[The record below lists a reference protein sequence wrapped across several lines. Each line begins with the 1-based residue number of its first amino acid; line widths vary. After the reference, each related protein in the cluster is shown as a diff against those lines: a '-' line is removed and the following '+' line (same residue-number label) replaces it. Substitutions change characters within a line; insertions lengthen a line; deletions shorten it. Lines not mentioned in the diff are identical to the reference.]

1 MDKKF
6 TKKLL
11 SQALVLLGLTFLAN
25 TTALAIPI
33 DQQPIAPTKP
43 VPANVAIVGSFE
55 FPTMVTRAYLE
66 GAANAGEE
74 VEGEDEF
81 EDENKGKETTTENQN
96 TYYDDLFYIGYFD
109 NKKCYEYHYES
120 DEKKRHFYPVKFAET
135 APLCPGDGE
144 WSGNFLNWASMQTID
159 IFRHALTGGHRST
172 DTATETILE
181 KGMQSGQ
188 GIQKGLTSL
197 SPDVLFP
204 IGKVSI
210 LTNRGSKNM
219 LRNATPTVLNKDSI
233 YNWSWLR
240 TRIGQNGVAFG
251 NELRFTESGTLKNFG
266 LNLLKR
272 EYNPGRHKPGSI
284 NFSRVNVYKV
294 SVRVKVCVPGLLE
307 DNCVKQPN
315 GNYKPVGLIQKHAE
329 EQGVPRMRFSAFGYL
344 NDPID
349 KNTYGENRNR
359 KGGVM
364 HARMK
369 YVGPHEANAQ
379 NVVEQTI
386 TASDCK
392 TGINTNPNPNAEWN
406 ACTGV
411 FIDNP
416 DPADATATPKGENPV
431 KHSGV
436 ISYINKSGHLVADT
450 KFKQFDNVSELY
462 YTAYRYMKGL
472 PNIEAYSNVS
482 DKKSKALD
490 QLVGGLP
497 IIQKW
502 NTNNEH
508 EAEVPVGNDPIQF
521 SCQKNFV
528 LGIGD
533 SNTHNDW
540 GIKEDGTDDSIFN
553 NTFDELR
560 RNMHSREVISDKYT
574 DKKRGSDYIAV
585 LAYDANT
592 NDLRPNMPGKQTMQ
606 TYWVD
611 ILEYTRRQ
619 SSIKEKST
627 NPYWMA
633 TKYGGFKAP
642 ESFKPTSSIAK
653 LSPSLWATS
662 GEKLITGDLRPDNYF
677 PVNNPQKLI
686 NSLTQAF
693 KNIQEDQSGADGS
706 IAISDVDSDADLM
719 TFQSRYV
726 SGSWTGN
733 LYGYKINSTTK
744 MPEDPPKWDAES
756 QLPDWK
762 ERNVYIN
769 LPNYRKLLVNDNK
782 INKLTPDQVN
792 YLLGDRSKETDN
804 SLRRRNGILGDI
816 VNSEPVYVGRPRIDA
831 FSTRSFKGVDQY
843 LEFAQNNASRKAM
856 VYVGGND
863 GMLHGFDAQTGVEQ
877 FAFIPATV
885 VANNLASLTDKNYLH
900 RYLMDGEI
908 TVADVYINNAWKTIL
923 VGTLG
928 AGGVATD
935 RKTVNNAVFALNVT
949 DPENILLL
957 WEKTSEDIPALGV
970 TLGKPSIIQN
980 DKGQWRVVLGNGP
993 NSNNNT
999 TSLIS
1004 IDFFGGS
1011 VTTTELDSGS
1021 GANGLSALRTW
1032 DSTGD
1037 GLTDTLYAG
1046 DFKGQLWKITNLSG
1060 IPKAIKLFTATD
1072 KNGVAQPITSAP
1084 LAGVSPYDRTTWLF
1098 FGTGRYL
1105 SVADVV
1111 DTQLQTWYGIKDN
1124 GKQQKTRNTLLER
1137 HIIAEQN
1144 VSVQGAITVARVL
1157 EKGSLDE
1164 LVDKQGWFIDLYRII
1179 KGNPEKYT
1187 EDKINGK
1194 PTINGERAQ
1203 YGERMVDSNQFK
1215 DSALISNT
1223 VVPNAQDACAP
1234 YGSGMIMAINPFTG
1248 GRLDDTF
1255 FDVNKDGDFTSA
1267 DEIKFGKHALP
1278 VSGVSIKTGTSS
1290 PTFLGNTM
1298 LLSEPIDPPA
1308 EKINT
1313 YLGEPIKPSWRE
1325 LINREN

>member
-1 MDKKF
+1 MDKSFPKNM
-6 TKKLL
+6 L
-11 SQALVLLGLTFLAN
+11 SHALVLLGSAFLASSY
-25 TTALAIPI
+25 ALAEISI

-55 FPTMVTRAYLE
+55 FPTMVTRAYNKSVNPAKVGE
-66 GAANAGEE
+66 GD
-74 VEGEDEF
+74 EDEDGDGDGDGDGD
-81 EDENKGKETTTENQN
+81 EDEAKEN
-96 TYYDDLFYIGYFD
+96 TYYDNQLYVGYFD
-109 NKKCYEYHYES
+109 NKKCYEYEYVINETNT
-120 DEKKRHFYPVKFAET
+120 EKSHFYPVNKNG
-135 APLCPGDGE
+135 PLCAGDKE
-144 WSGNFLNWASMQTID
+144 WSGNYLNWATMQTID
-159 IFRHALTGGHRST
+159 IFRHTLTGGHRAV
-172 DTATETILE
+172 DTEDITILE
-181 KGMQSGQ
+181 KGIQTGQ
-188 GIQKGLTSL
+188 GS
-197 SPDVLFP
+197 DNNFP
-204 IGKVSI
+204 VGRIDSAQ
-210 LTNRGSKNM
+210 M
-219 LRNATPTVLNKDSI
+219 ANATPVT
-233 YNWSWLR
+233 SWDKFR
-240 TRIGQNGVAFG
+240 TRIGQSSSTLGLIGPKLYPNLGKFG
-251 NELRFTESGTLKNFG
+251 NKLRFTDI
-266 LNLLKR
+266 
-272 EYNPGRHKPGSI
+272 GRLQDWPDRPKEVIPYKGGKI
-284 NFSRVNVYKV
+284 DDIRYPVYELA
-294 SVRVKVCVPGLLE
+294 VRVKVCVKDLLE
-307 DNCVKQPN
+307 DNCELQPN
-315 GNYKPVGLIQKHAE
+315 GNYKPVGLIQKYAE

-344 NDPID
+344 NDPSKD
-349 KNTYGENRNR
+349 TKHGARRNR

-369 YVGPHEANAQ
+369 YVGPNLADDQ
-379 NVVEQTI
+379 NIADV
-386 TASDCK
+386 
-392 TGINTNPNPNAEWN
+392 NPNAEWDKN
-406 ACTGV
+406 TGI
-411 FIDNP
+411 FKKNP
-416 DPADATATPKGENPV
+416 DPDDALSTPFENNPV
-431 KHSGV
+431 THSGV
-436 ISYINKSGHLVADT
+436 INYINRSGHIVPGT
-450 KFKQFDNVSELY
+450 KFKREDNVSELY

-472 PNIEAYSNVS
+472 KNIPAYLDLDVRNSGVS
-482 DKKSKALD
+482 RD
-490 QLVGGLP
+490 QLIGGLP
-497 IIQKW
+497 IISDWQKDD
-502 NTNNEH
+502 H
-508 EAEVPVGNDPIQF
+508 DPIQF
-521 SCQKNFV
+521 SCQKNYI

-533 SNTHNDW
+533 TLTANDW
-540 GIKEDGTDDSIFN
+540 HIEKDAETVLPEDSIF
-553 NTFDELR
+553 TEGRFEKLR
-560 RNMHSREVISDKYT
+560 NNMHSRENIDDEYKPANP
-574 DKKRGSDYIAV
+574 KGSDYIAV

-592 NDLRPNMPGKQTMQ
+592 TDIRPGTEMPGKQTIQ
-606 TYWVD
+606 TYWIDV
-611 ILEYTRRQ
+611 LEKGLNP
-619 SSIKEKST
+619 KET

-633 TKYGGFKAP
+633 TKYGGFKVP
-642 ESFKPTSSIAK
+642 EKFNP
-653 LSPSLWATS
+653 LSTRASLLESLWWTS
-662 GEKLITGDLRPDNYF
+662 GETLTTNKKTENKRPDNF
-677 PVNNPQKLI
+677 FTANGPEGMI
-686 NSLTQAF
+686 NSLSQVF
-693 KNIQEDQSGADGS
+693 KSIQEDQSGADGS

-733 LYGYKINSTTK
+733 LYGYKIDPTTQ
-744 MPEDPPKWDAES
+744 MPKNTPEWDAES
-756 QLPDWK
+756 QLPKWE

-769 LPNYRKLLVNDNK
+769 SSTFKKLAKDASNIDG
-782 INKLTPDQVN
+782 LTKDQVN
-792 YLLGDRSKETDN
+792 YLLGDRSKETDDTF
-804 SLRRRNGILGDI
+804 RRRTAILGDI

-831 FSTRSFKGVDQY
+831 FSTRSFDGVDSY
-843 LEFAQNNASRKAM
+843 LTFAQGKASRQAM

-863 GMLHGFDAQTGVEQ
+863 GMLHGFDAKTGVEK

-900 RYLMDGEI
+900 RYSVDGEI
-908 TVADVYINNAWKTIL
+908 SVADVYINKTWKTIL

-935 RKTVNNAVFALNVT
+935 RKTVNNAVFALDVT
-949 DPENILLL
+949 DPENISLL
-957 WEKTSEDIPALGV
+957 WEKTSADIPALGI

-980 DKGQWRVVLGNGP
+980 DKNQWKVVLGNGP
-993 NSNNNT
+993 NSNNKT

-1060 IPKAIKLFTATD
+1060 TPKAIKLFTAVD
-1072 KNGVAQPITSAP
+1072 KEGVAQPITSAP

-1124 GKQQKTRNTLLER
+1124 GKKQQTRNTLLER

-1144 VSVQGAITVARVL
+1144 VSAQGDITVARVL

-1179 KGNPEKYT
+1179 KGDPKEYT

-1203 YGERMVDSNQFK
+1203 YGERMVHSNQFK
-1215 DSALISNT
+1215 DRALISNT

-1267 DEIKFGKHALP
+1267 DEIMFGENAIP

-1298 LLSEPIDPPA
+1298 LSSEPTGQLPQA
-1308 EKINT
+1308 INP
-1313 YLGEPIKPSWRE
+1313 YLGDALKPSWRE

>member
-1 MDKKF
+1 MDKSFPKNM
-6 TKKLL
+6 L
-11 SQALVLLGLTFLAN
+11 SHALVLLGSAFLASSH
-25 TTALAIPI
+25 ALAEISI

-66 GAANAGEE
+66 GSASAVENTADDDEE
-74 VEGEDEF
+74 VKSDSS
-81 EDENKGKETTTENQN
+81 ENQN
-96 TYYDDLFYIGYFD
+96 TYYDNLFYIGYFD
-109 NKKCYEYHYES
+109 NKKCYEYHYDEKN
-120 DEKKRHFYPVKFAET
+120 EKKRHFFPVKFADDKT
-135 APLCPGDGE
+135 RPALCPADTQ

-159 IFRHALTGGHRST
+159 IFRHTLTGGRRST
-172 DTATETILE
+172 DTETETILE

-188 GIQKGLTSL
+188 GLQKGLTGL
-197 SPDVLFP
+197 SPDALFP

-210 LTNRGSKNM
+210 LTNRGSKEAIK
-219 LRNATPTVLNKDSI
+219 NAAPVRW
-233 YNWSWLR
+233 NWIR

-272 EYNPGRHKPGSI
+272 EYNPEKHKPGSI
-284 NFSRVNVYKV
+284 NFPRVNVYKV
-294 SVRVKVCVPGLLE
+294 SVRVKVCVPDLLE
-307 DNCVKQPN
+307 SNCVKQPN
-315 GNYKPVGLIQKHAE
+315 GNYKPVGLIQNYAE

-344 NDPID
+344 NDALD
-349 KNTYGENRNR
+349 HADNRNR

-369 YVGPHEANAQ
+369 YVGPHQANAQ
-379 NVVEQTI
+379 NVVERTI
-386 TASDCK
+386 TESDCK
-392 TGINTNPNPNAEWN
+392 TGTPTNPNPHAEWN

-416 DPADATATPKGENPV
+416 DPTDAAATPKGKKAV
-431 KHSGV
+431 QHSGV
-436 ISYINKSGHLVADT
+436 ISYINNSGHLVKDT

-472 PNIEAYSNVS
+472 PNIAAYSNVS
-482 DKKSKALD
+482 DKTNEALD
-490 QLVGGLP
+490 RLVGGLP
-497 IIQKW
+497 IIQTW
-502 NTNNEH
+502 NTNEEH
-508 EAEVPVGNDPIQF
+508 LAEVPVGNDPIQF

-540 GIKEDGTDDSIFN
+540 GIVNDGADDSIFQ
-553 NTFDELR
+553 NTFNELR
-560 RNMHSREVISDKYT
+560 NNMHSREGITDKYS

-611 ILEYTRRQ
+611 ILEYTKNQ
-619 SSIKEKST
+619 TSIKEKSR

-633 TKYGGFKAP
+633 TKYGGFKVP
-642 ESFKPTSSIAK
+642 EGFKPTRSITQ
-653 LSPSLWATS
+653 LDQSLWSTS
-662 GEKLITGDLRPDNYF
+662 GEKLVTDDLRPDNYF

-693 KNIQEDQSGADGS
+693 KSIQEDQSGADGS

-733 LYGYKINSTTK
+733 LYGYKIDPTTQ
-744 MPEDPPKWDAES
+744 MPKNTPEWDAES
-756 QLPDWK
+756 QLPKWE

-769 LPNYRKLLVNDNK
+769 SSTFKKLAKDASNIDG
-782 INKLTPDQVN
+782 LTKDQVN
-792 YLLGDRSKETDN
+792 YLLGDRSKETDDTF
-804 SLRRRNGILGDI
+804 RRRTAILGDI

-831 FSTRSFKGVDQY
+831 FSTRSFDGVDKY
-843 LEFAQNNASRKAM
+843 LEFAQGKASRQAM

-863 GMLHGFDAQTGVEQ
+863 GMLHGFDAKTGVEK

-900 RYLMDGEI
+900 RYSVDGEI
-908 TVADVYINNAWKTIL
+908 SVADVYINKTWKTIL

-935 RKTVNNAVFALNVT
+935 RKTVNNAVFALDVT
-949 DPENILLL
+949 DPENISLL
-957 WEKTSEDIPALGV
+957 WEKTSADIPALGI

-980 DKGQWRVVLGNGP
+980 DKNQWKVVLGNGP
-993 NSNNNT
+993 NSKNKT

-1060 IPKAIKLFTATD
+1060 TPKAIKLFTAVD
-1072 KNGVAQPITSAP
+1072 KEGVAQPITSAP

-1124 GKQQKTRNTLLER
+1124 GKKQQTRNTLLER

-1144 VSVQGAITVARVL
+1144 VSAQGDITVARVL

-1179 KGNPEKYT
+1179 KGDPDKYT

-1203 YGERMVDSNQFK
+1203 YGERMVHSNQFK
-1215 DSALISNT
+1215 DRALISNT

-1267 DEIKFGKHALP
+1267 DEIMFGKNAIP

-1298 LLSEPIDPPA
+1298 LSSEPTGQLPQA
-1308 EKINT
+1308 INP
-1313 YLGEPIKPSWRE
+1313 YLGDALKPSWRE